1 MKTMNQLIEEY
12 TCHLR
17 QGEIQAAYKGILE
30 FIGKLRADIIKK
42 YPDYEIG
49 SLYQGYMDMSYFS
62 LSTKLLKDK
71 GLKIAMVYLHSKGA
85 FEVWLSARN
94 REIAKRYEYVLN
106 SNISDNITVFHD
118 DCNEDAIIEY
128 TLTDTPDFD
137 EQASL
142 IEIIEK
148 GIDKFIIAV
157 NSNL

>member
-1 MKTMNQLIEEY
+1 MKTLNQLIEEY

-17 QGEIQAAYKGILE
+17 LGEIQAAYKGILA
-30 FIGKLRADIIKK
+30 FMGKLRADIIKK

-71 GLKIAMVYLHSKGA
+71 GLKLAIVYLHSKGF
-85 FEVWLSARN
+85 FEIWLSARN
-94 REIAKRYEYVLN
+94 RDIAKRYEYVLS
-106 SNISDNITVFHD
+106 SNISDNIMVFHD

-128 TLTDTPDFD
+128 TITSTPDFD

-142 IEIIEK
+142 IEIIEQ
-148 GIDKFIIAV
+148 GIDKFVIAV
-157 NSNL
+157 SSHL

>member
-128 TLTDTPDFD
+128 TLTSTPDFD